1 MIGKR
6 VLVIIKQSKHA
17 HYSRD
22 LRDTTKWWI
31 EVKTNV
37 QLFNSSR
44 KFKIFQ
50 ICGKFRLLHIKTQK
64 KQKKME
70 ELAEKLGLK
79 GGKFVC

>member
-1 MIGKR
+1 M
-6 VLVIIKQSKHA
+6 
-17 HYSRD
+17 
-22 LRDTTKWWI
+22 

-44 KFKIFQ
+44 KFKILQ
-50 ICGKFRLLHIKTQK
+50 ICLLHIYKDTK